1 MSKILIVEDE
11 SIVAL
16 ELESRLI
23 DLGYSVCGIV
33 SSGADAINITASQI
47 PDLIL
52 MDINI
57 KGPIDGVETAEKIKG
72 TIDIP
77 IIFLT
82 AFTDSNTL
90 QRAKITEPYGYI
102 VKPFEE
108 RELHT
113 SIEIALYKHNMEKKL
128 RDNEKRLSIT
138 LNSIADAVI
147 ATDNKGNI
155 NYMNPAAINL
165 TSCNCNESIGKYIL
179 DAFNINN
186 KETYNAADN
195 AIKEIMANGYTN
207 NFPSNITISYV
218 GNEFSI
224 VESSISS
231 IKDEKSNVDGI
242 VIVFHDVT
250 EKSIAENALL
260 DSERKYKEVVEN
272 ASELIFGLDISWGY
286 KYANAAALK
295 VSEFSEKELLNVK
308 FLDLVLPEYRNLCK
322 YKFIKQ
328 YLSKEKTTYIE
339 YPFKTKSGKII
350 WFAQS
355 TNTIVE
361 DGRITGFDAVAR
373 DITEKKMAEKK
384 LSERN
389 EFIEMV
395 LKNIQTGLVVCSIET
410 NEIILSNNKF
420 EELFGYSRD
429 QAISFNQLTDKTI
442 LNINQRENLKQIL
455 SNDIKLNDHSKLKC
469 NNIEILT
476 SEGIRK
482 FISCSIIPLYDQNI
496 FIASIE
502 DITFMKRAEEQILKL
517 SRAVEQS
524 PVSVIITSVEG
535 KIEYVNPK
543 FEEVTGYQLKE
554 VAGKNPG
561 ILSSGLKRPLEYEKL
576 WNTICKGNDWIGE
589 FQNKKKSGEFYW
601 VSALIS
607 PIKDSDGRIIYY
619 LALEEDITERKKVE
633 FELIRSKEKAE
644 EMNRLKSV
652 FLANMSHELRTPM
665 VGILGFAQILKDQLS
680 GTDNS
685 EMAELLVKS
694 GKRLLT
700 TLESILEFSQLE
712 SKQVYIN
719 NVQIDIAE
727 KVNALVNNFADQLN
741 EKKLNLKLDFKC
753 KNLSVLVDDRLFSQA
768 LNNIIDNAI
777 KFTSKGAVAIET
789 DRVLE
794 RNVLYGAIRISDT
807 GIGISQEKQKVIFE
821 DFRQASEGKSRSF
834 EGNGLGLTV
843 AKKIIEMLNGYIT
856 VESELGMGSQFTLYL
871 PAVCVDS
878 TKSGKI
884 LSSNSGNNNNK
895 KDKDENHLPEILLV
909 EDNEMNKE
917 VVKIYLKNICKV
929 AYAKDDKSAL
939 QLSAQ
944 KKYSIVLM
952 DINLGNG
959 LSGIEV
965 MRKIKAMN
973 DYEDVPFV
981 AITGYAL
988 HGDKEKLLDEGCSY
1002 YLSKP
1007 FMKKDLID
1015 LVEKLLNE
1023 TNKLNAN

>member
-1 MSKILIVEDE
+1 MAKILIVEDE

-16 ELESRLI
+16 ELESRLT

-33 SSGADAINITASQI
+33 SSGADAINTTIVQRPNI
-47 PDLIL
+47 IL

-57 KGPIDGVETAEKIKG
+57 KGPIDGVETAEKIKEI
-72 TIDIP
+72 IDIP

-155 NYMNPAAINL
+155 NYMNPAAVNL
-165 TSCNCNESIGKYIL
+165 TSCKCNDAIGMYVL
-179 DAFNINN
+179 DAFNITN
-186 KETYNAADN
+186 EEIYNAADN
-195 AIKEIMANGYTN
+195 AVKEIIAKGYTN
-207 NFPSNITISYV
+207 NFPSNIIISY
-218 GNEFSI
+218 NDDEFRI
-224 VESSISS
+224 LESSISS
-231 IKDEKSNVDGI
+231 IKDEKSNIDG
-242 VIVFHDVT
+242 VVLVFHDVT
-250 EKSIAENALL
+250 EKSIAKNALQE
-260 DSERKYKEVVEN
+260 SEKKFREVVEN
-272 ASELIFGLDISWGY
+272 ASEVIFGLDINWRY
-286 KYANAAALK
+286 KYANDAAIRISEYSIEELK
-295 VSEFSEKELLNVK
+295 GMNFY
-308 FLDLVLPEYRNLCK
+308 DLVLPQYRKLCK
-322 YKFIKQ
+322 SKLMKQ
-328 YLSKEKTTYIE
+328 YLTKEKTTFIE
-339 YPFKTKSGKII
+339 YPFKSKSGKII

-355 TNTIVE
+355 NTTIVE
-361 DGRITGFDAVAR
+361 ENKVIGFDIIAR
-373 DITEKKMAEKK
+373 DITEKKTTEIE
-384 LSERN
+384 LNERN

-395 LKNIQTGLVVCSIET
+395 LENIQTGLVVSKIGT
-410 NEIILSNNKF
+410 DEIILTNNKF
-420 EELFGYSRD
+420 EKILDS
-429 QAISFNQLTDKTI
+429 SKNQIKYFYEILDRAI
-442 LNINQRENLKQIL
+442 LNEDYRESLKQKIR
-455 SNDIKLNDHSKLKC
+455 
-469 NNIEILT
+469 
-476 SEGIRK
+476 EGIKVHDYSQLK
-482 FISCSIIPLYDQNI
+482 FENIKITTENGVEKYVSCSIIPIYDQNI
-496 FIASIE
+496 FITSIE
-502 DITFMKRAEEQILKL
+502 DITFMKKAEEQILKL

-535 KIEYVNPK
+535 NIEYVNPK
-543 FEEVTGYQLKE
+543 FERVTGYSFKE
-554 VAGKNPG
+554 VVGKNPR
-561 ILSSGLKRPLEYEKL
+561 ILSSGLLHSSEYKKL
-576 WNTICKGNDWIGE
+576 WDTILSGNDWTGE
-589 FQNKKKSGEFYW
+589 FQNKKKNGELYW
-601 VSALIS
+601 ASALIS
-607 PIKDSDGRIIYY
+607 PVKDPDGKIIYF
-619 LALEEDITERKKVE
+619 LGMQEDITERKKTE

-665 VGILGFAQILKDQLS
+665 VGILGFAQILKEQLS
-680 GTDNS
+680 GTDNV

-719 NVQIDIAE
+719 NVKINVAE
-727 KVNALVNNFADQLN
+727 KINKLIENFADHLN
-741 EKKLNLKLDFKC
+741 EKKLNLKLDIKS
-753 KNLSVLVDDRLFSQA
+753 KELSLLVDDRLFSQA
-768 LNNIIDNAI
+768 LNNVIDNAI
-777 KFTSKGAVAIET
+777 KFTMKGGVTIEI
-789 DRVLE
+789 DKVLE
-794 RNVLYGAIRISDT
+794 RNIVWGAIRISDT
-807 GIGISQEKQKVIFE
+807 GIGISKEKQKVIFE
-821 DFRQASEGKSRSF
+821 DFRQASEGKSRNF

-856 VESELGMGSQFTLYL
+856 VESELGMGSQFTIYL
-871 PAVCVDS
+871 PAIADES
-878 TKSGKI
+878 EKAKDLY
-884 LSSNSGNNNNK
+884 LSNNNNK
-895 KDKDENHLPEILLV
+895 NSKKNKDENHLPEILLV

-929 AYAKDDKSAL
+929 DYAKDDKTAI

-965 MRKIKAMN
+965 MKKIKKINGYN
-973 DYEDVPFV
+973 DIPFV

-1007 FMKKDLID
+1007 FMKNDLID

>member
-1 MSKILIVEDE
+1 MANILIVEDE

-23 DLGYSVCGIV
+23 DLGYSICGIV
-33 SSGADAINITASQI
+33 SSGADAINITVSQK

-57 KGPIDGVETAEKIKG
+57 KGQIDGVETAEKIKEI
-72 TIDIP
+72 IDIP

-155 NYMNPAAINL
+155 NYMNPAAVNL
-165 TSCNCNESIGKYIL
+165 TICKCNKAVGKYVL
-179 DAFNINN
+179 DAFNIEN

-195 AIKEIMANGYTN
+195 AIKEIIANGYTN
-207 NFPSNITISYV
+207 NFPSSITISYNE
-218 GNEFSI
+218 NEFSI
-224 VESSISS
+224 VESSIYS
-231 IKDEKSNVDGI
+231 IKDEKSNIDGF
-242 VIVFHDVT
+242 VLVFHDVT
-250 EKSIAENALL
+250 ESSFAENALL
-260 DSERKYKEVVEN
+260 DSEKKYRDVVEN
-272 ASELIFGLDISWGY
+272 ASDLIFGLDINWRY

-295 VSEFSEKELLNVK
+295 VSEYSEEELINIY
-308 FLDLVLPEYRNLCK
+308 FLDLLLPEYRNLCK
-322 YKFIKQ
+322 MKFVRQ

-339 YPFKTKSGKII
+339 YPFKSKSGKII

-355 TNTIVE
+355 TNTIIE
-361 DGRITGFDAVAR
+361 DGKVVGFDVVAR
-373 DITEKKMAEKK
+373 DITEKKIAEQQ

-395 LKNIQTGLVVCSIET
+395 LKNIQTGLVVSSIET
-410 NEIILSNNKF
+410 NEIILINNKF
-420 EELFGYSRD
+420 EEIFGFSKG
-429 QAISFNQLTDKTI
+429 QIISFNQLIDTTVI
-442 LNINQRENLKQIL
+442 NGNQREHLKEKL
-455 SNDIKLNDHSKLKC
+455 NNGIKLNDNSKLKC
-469 NNIEILT
+469 DNIEIST

-482 FISCSIIPLYDQNI
+482 FVSCSIIPLYDQNI

-502 DITFMKRAEEQILKL
+502 DITFMKKAEEQILKL

-524 PVSVIITSVEG
+524 PVSVVITSVEG
-535 KIEYVNPK
+535 NIEYVNPK
-543 FEEVTGYQLKE
+543 FEEVTGYCIKE
-554 VAGKNPG
+554 VVGKNPR
-561 ILSSGLKRPLEYEKL
+561 ILSSGLKRPQEYKKL
-576 WNTICKGNDWIGE
+576 WDTITGGNDWIGE

-601 VSALIS
+601 ASALIS
-607 PIKDSDGRIIYY
+607 PIKDPDGKIIYF
-619 LALEEDITERKKVE
+619 LGMQEDITERKKVE

-665 VGILGFAQILKDQLS
+665 VGILGFAQILKEQL
-680 GTDNS
+680 TDTSNV
-685 EMAELLVKS
+685 EMAELLIKS

-712 SKQVYIN
+712 SKQIYIN
-719 NVQIDIAE
+719 NVKIDVTE
-727 KVNALVNNFADQLN
+727 KINTLVNNFTDQLN
-741 EKKLNLKLDFKC
+741 EKKLILKLDFKC
-753 KNLSVLVDDRLFSQA
+753 KNLSVLADDRLFSQA

-777 KFTSKGAVAIET
+777 KFTSKGSVTVEI
-789 DRVLE
+789 DKVLE
-794 RNVLYGAIRISDT
+794 RNIIYGAIRISDT
-807 GIGISQEKQKVIFE
+807 GIGISKEKQKVIFE
-821 DFRQASEGKSRSF
+821 DFRQASEGKSRNF

-843 AKKIIEMLNGYIT
+843 AKKIIGILNGYIT
-856 VESELGMGSQFTLYL
+856 IESELGMGSQFTIYL
-871 PAVCVDS
+871 PAINVENN
-878 TKSGKI
+878 KSGDFDI
-884 LSSNSGNNNNK
+884 PNNNSNNSK
-895 KDKDENHLPEILLV
+895 KDKDDNYLPEILLV

-917 VVKIYLKNICKV
+917 VVKIYLKKICKV
-929 AYAKDDKSAL
+929 AYAKDDKTAL

-965 MRKIKAMN
+965 MKKIKANN
-973 DYEDVPFV
+973 DYDDVPFV

-988 HGDKEKLLDEGCSY
+988 HGDKEKLLDGGCSY

-1015 LVEKLLNE
+1015 LVEKLLKE